1 MTLTRI
7 VQIKSAASA
16 VSASDFYLGNWRK
29 NDAENLANGKNIIGD
44 VFIHPSAK
52 VDENAVIGPN
62 VAIGP
67 RAKIEKGTRI
77 RNAIVLDDVTIQ
89 GIFLQKIKK

>member
-1 MTLTRI
+1 M
-7 VQIKSAASA
+7 
-16 VSASDFYLGNWRK
+16 
-29 NDAENLANGKNIIGD
+29 ANGKNIIGD
-44 VFIHPSAK
+44 VFIHLSAK
-52 VDENAVIGPN
+52 VHENAVIGPN

-89 GIFLQKIKK
+89 GIFFKLLSKKFKYSKKMISNMIILFILIFKSTQS

>member
-1 MTLTRI
+1 M
-7 VQIKSAASA
+7 
-16 VSASDFYLGNWRK
+16 
-29 NDAENLANGKNIIGD
+29 ANGKNIIGD

-89 GIFLQKIKK
+89 GIQGFSILLFCLF